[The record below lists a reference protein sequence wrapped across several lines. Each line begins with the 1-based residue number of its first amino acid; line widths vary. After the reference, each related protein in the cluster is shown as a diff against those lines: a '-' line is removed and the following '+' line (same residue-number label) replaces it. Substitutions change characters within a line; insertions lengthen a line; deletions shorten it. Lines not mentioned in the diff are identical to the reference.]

1 MSLNET
7 ENLSRI
13 ELISKLKEIYRL
25 YQNTVEIEEEMEDF
39 VPEDN
44 YPRNITLPLFP
55 GNYRSEEERRIW
67 TEDTDHADEDAVK
80 TVAYAYDLI
89 YHPKKPDEPVFKE
102 CPKSANAETEKTK
115 KNMGCLTIGA
125 AFVGVIALLG
135 LIGSSDPLSI
145 AVCIILA
152 IGCAAVLVFSYL
164 KIQKAK
170 ESDAQ
175 ALAEIQRQHKQ
186 ECDAIMAQYQNSM
199 AIYENNC
206 NVFENNKQEF
216 LRNYVIWRNI
226 YLQHAE
232 EEAEIEEKLESD
244 RLAAVQKIHEEK
256 YIPAKQELDNYNDLI
271 SERYLP
277 VLDIII
283 ELIESNRADDLKE
296 AVNLYEE
303 LVYRERQ
310 LQLQREQE
318 EQRRYEEELRRQDE
332 ERRHREE
339 MQFRENQE
347 RQRRQDEERRERE
360 AERRH
365 NEEMRQ
371 RETEERRREQIE
383 KERLRKQELTDA
395 RRKREEEDRLWKAG
409 SAQCRACAYAGHC
422 NMSIH
427 NKTPNCTGFRPR

>member
-1 MSLNET
+1 MNLNET
-7 ENLSRI
+7 ENLSRS

-39 VPEDN
+39 EPEDN
-44 YPRNITLPLFP
+44 YNRNIVLPQFP
-55 GNYRSEEERRIW
+55 GNYRFEEERGIW
-67 TEDTDHADEDAVK
+67 CNKIDHTAEDALQAI
-80 TVAYAYDLI
+80 AYAYDTI
-89 YHPKKPDEPVFKE
+89 YYPKKPDDPVIQE
-102 CPKSANAETEKTK
+102 APKAVNAEAEKTK
-115 KNMGCLTIGA
+115 KNMGCLTLGA
-125 AFVGVIALLG
+125 AFVGVVALLS
-135 LIGSSDPLSI
+135 LIGNSDPLGITIS
-145 AVCIILA
+145 VLLA
-152 IGCAAVLVFSYL
+152 IGCAALLVFSYM
-164 KIQKAK
+164 KISKAK
-170 ESDAQ
+170 QADAMT
-175 ALAEIQRQHKQ
+175 LAEMQRQHNA
-186 ECDAIMAQYQNSM
+186 ESAAIMEQYRNSM
-199 AIYENNC
+199 VEYENNC
-206 NVFENNKQEF
+206 NAFKVERQTF
-216 LRNYVIWRNI
+216 LNDYANWRNI
-226 YLQHAE
+226 YLQHVAE
-232 EEAEIEEKLESD
+232 EEEIEDKLEED
-244 RLAAVQKIHEEK
+244 RLTAVQKIREEK
-256 YIPAKQELDNYNDLI
+256 YLPAMQELEECNDLI

-277 VLDIII
+277 VLNVII
-283 ELIESNRADDLKE
+283 ELIASNRADNLKE

-383 KERLRKQELTDA
+383 KERLRKQELADA
-395 RRKREEEDRLWKAG
+395 RRQREEADKQWRAG
-409 SAQCRACAYAGHC
+409 AAQCRACANVGHC

-427 NKTPNCTGFRPR
+427 NHTPNCTGFRPR